1 MVAPRVLPRF
11 HIPLSEVERAV
22 QETQAYYCLD
32 CGVCAGVCPTARV
45 NRRFSPRLLVQ
56 RALLAPDDVV
66 REPELWSCLACGSC
80 SSLCPSNVDFP
91 GFVRR
96 LRAEARNSGQRG
108 VAAHG
113 GVFPAIAKLSAR
125 PAPSPKRLAWAE
137 GLGAPASGEL
147 VFFAGCAP
155 YFDVV
160 FRDIGA
166 RPTDTL
172 RDSLRL
178 LQAAGMAPA
187 LLEGEA
193 CCGHDALWTGNVAL
207 FERLARRNLEAL
219 ARSGAKRVVTACPEC
234 ARTLK
239 LDYPAVGEVDFE
251 VWHLS
256 QLLDELMEAGKL
268 EAKLEGRAV
277 YHDPCRLGR
286 HLKAVEEPRRVL
298 SRIEG
303 LEVIEPEDSGERSLC
318 CGTAAWQNCDY
329 FSEAIRVRRL
339 KEVQAA
345 GAQMLVT
352 ACPKCQIHFRCTLSC
367 RPEER
372 GLEAGVEIIDLA
384 RLLARGAGL
393 SEGQP

>member
-1 MVAPRVLPRF
+1 MIQPPRILTRF
-11 HIPLSEVERAV
+11 HLPLSEVERAV

-56 RALLAPDDVV
+56 RALLAPDDVAS
-66 REPELWSCLACGSC
+66 EPELWSCLACGHC
-80 SSLCPSNVDFP
+80 ATLCPSNVDFP

-96 LRAEARNSGQRG
+96 LRAEARKSGQRG

-113 GVFPAIAKLSAR
+113 GVFPALARLSMKCGRKAR
-125 PAPSPKRLAWAE
+125 RLAWAE
-137 GLGAPASGEL
+137 PFKAAAEGEL

-155 YFDVV
+155 YFDAV
-160 FRDIGA
+160 FADLNV
-166 RPTDTL
+166 RPTNTL
-172 RDSLRL
+172 ADSLRL
-178 LQAAGMAPA
+178 LQAAGLKPA
-187 LLEGEA
+187 LLPGEA
-193 CCGHDALWTGNVAL
+193 CCGHDALWTGNTAL
-207 FERLARRNLEAL
+207 FEQLARHNLAAIE
-219 ARSGAKRVVTACPEC
+219 RSGARRVVTACPEC

-239 LDYPAVGEVDFE
+239 LDYPTVGEVGFE
-251 VWHLS
+251 VLHVS

-268 EAKLEGRAV
+268 EAKAQGRAV

-286 HLKAVEEPRRVL
+286 HLKTTDEPRRVL
-298 SRIEG
+298 SRLAG
-303 LEVIEPEDSGERSLC
+303 LEVVEAEDSGEHSLC

-339 KEVQAA
+339 QEVAAA

-352 ACPKCQIHFRCTLSC
+352 ACPKCEIHFRCTLSC

-372 GLEAGVEIIDLA
+372 GLPTEVEVIDLA
-384 RLLARGAGL
+384 RLVARGAGL
-393 SEGQP
+393 AP